1 MSGSNLHSFI
11 YPCIYHY
18 HIYTSLIRIYTYH
31 IQIYS
36 TELVSTVAISR
47 LWYTWPI
54 RSKKLVFFSTVFL
67 SCFLKL
73 YFSVVFLNCISVFLN
88 RISQVVRFSRLLHL
102 TDIFLKE
109 YFSLGFFSPYTCL
122 AGPFINFLRL
132 VYLIQ
137 YFGFIQLQQI
147 VFI

>member
-1 MSGSNLHSFI
+1 MNIKVTNVRFKPSFI
-11 YPCIYHY
+11 YISMYLSLSHLY
-18 HIYTSLIRIYTYH
+18 IFNKNIHISHLDIFNRIGLH
-31 IQIYS
+31 C
-36 TELVSTVAISR
+36 TVAISR

-109 YFSLGFFSPYTCL
+109 YFSLGFFSPYTCP
-122 AGPFINFLRL
+122 ASPFINFLF
-132 VYLIQ
+132 YLI
-137 YFGFIQLQQI
+137 
-147 VFI
+147 